1 MLRDYRDIRQRLGDP
16 LWWDDNGVPRYDA
29 FAPDLCGVYDRY
41 IAFNLVGCQGCDRQ
55 FKITAVITSI
65 DMARDKVTLP
75 TEHSVGSFHYG
86 DPPAHGCVGRLGGS
100 TQSVVA
106 VDDERGEQVVAARE
120 VPVHGG
126 AHHAQ
131 LAGDRSQ
138 RERGRAVDRHL
149 LAGDPQDLGG
159 GGRPGSL
166 SCSDHGVHCS
176 ASHSERESTALAFLV
191 DIQ

>member
-29 FAPDLCGVYDRY
+29 FAPGLCGVYDRY

-86 DPPAHGCVGRLGGS
+86 DPPAHGCVGD
-100 TQSVVA
+100 TMNSVPLRVLEFWQKA
-106 VDDERGEQVVAARE
+106 DPDRFEWRRNTYHE
-120 VPVHGG
+120 VEFAQDGDG
-126 AHHAQ
+126 AW
-131 LAGDRSQ
+131 
-138 RERGRAVDRHL
+138 
-149 LAGDPQDLGG
+149 
-159 GGRPGSL
+159 
-166 SCSDHGVHCS
+166 
-176 ASHSERESTALAFLV
+176 
-191 DIQ
+191 